1 MALAEKKQT
10 SIAKESGQSLV
21 EFALL
26 LPILMLLL
34 LIPVDLY
41 RYANAKMIL
50 KSAASE
56 GISQLTYADVSTGD
70 TANALRQTVED
81 YYGDKL
87 DTGRVTISLLNESP
101 PFAENYTYYVYSS
114 EKAIENPTNFWN
126 QFESRNSS
134 YKCMEVQV
142 QMTYTLKPVTFWGS
156 LLLGSSFDVVTPVYS
171 RDVYVT
177 GYMP

>member
-1 MALAEKKQT
+1 LAEKKQKST
-10 SIAKESGQSLV
+10 AKENGQAIV

-26 LPILMLLL
+26 LPVLMLLL

-56 GISQLTYADVSTGD
+56 SISQLTYADVNAGN
-70 TANALRQTVED
+70 TANAIRQTVED

-87 DTGRVTISLLNESP
+87 DTGRVTISVLNEKPSVT
-101 PFAENYTYYVYSS
+101 ENYTYYVYSS
-114 EKAIENPTNFWN
+114 EKAVENPDNFWN

-134 YKCMEVQV
+134 YKCMEVEV
-142 QMTYTLKPVTFWGS
+142 QMTYTLRPVTFWGS
-156 LLLGSSFDVVTPVYS
+156 LLLGGSFDVVTPVYS
-171 RDVYVT
+171 RNIYVT